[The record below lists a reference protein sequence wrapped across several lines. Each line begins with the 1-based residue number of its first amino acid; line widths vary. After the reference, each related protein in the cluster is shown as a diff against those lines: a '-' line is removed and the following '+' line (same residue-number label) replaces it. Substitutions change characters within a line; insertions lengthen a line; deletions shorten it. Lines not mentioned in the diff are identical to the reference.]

1 MRIYSSEIGTHALE
15 QDHVSG
21 GVLLQ
26 SVLHLPPF
34 GPVDRHDPIP
44 EQSHQQCGLHYMG
57 DFNRATVSGR
67 VVHRSLKRRTRSHR
81 TTSCRWCRSQDLSPD
96 GNFFIIVVYLS
107 GGLYMCSSSMST
119 ANCELFRFSHRIDEL
134 ATGHRCPHQLIATR
148 TFRAR
153 QHNVVESCKGTRID
167 KRNVKVVSRY

>member
-21 GVLLQ
+21 GVLFQ

-34 GPVDRHDPIP
+34 GPVDTYDPIP
-44 EQSHQQCGLHYMG
+44 EQPHQQCGLHYMS

-81 TTSCRWCRSQDLSPD
+81 TTSCRWCRSQDSSTDGKLPHHRSISIRRFIHVLELHIDCELRALPPSPQD
-96 GNFFIIVVYLS
+96 RRT
-107 GGLYMCSSSMST
+107 CDWSSMST
-119 ANCELFRFSHRIDEL
+119 STYCN
-134 ATGHRCPHQLIATR
+134 PH
-148 TFRAR
+148 
-153 QHNVVESCKGTRID
+153 
-167 KRNVKVVSRY
+167 VSRATAQCG